1 MRKKQLEKLNEELTL
16 KVEKQRLL
24 IKKLEEDILY
34 NQQHPKTE
42 TVFVE
47 KYSPSK
53 PSILENYG
61 TDLLLKQA
69 MTINGSFVFSCSD
82 RKPLDLISFDEWYK
96 GLTRNDLIGNL
107 KLNNPEVF
115 AYLDELDL
123 LSIKT
128 FFKSALVNH
137 YEKEKEKYINMLNDI
152 VIKEFGKARGGK

>member
-1 MRKKQLEKLNEELTL
+1 MNRKQLEKLNEELTL

-24 IKKLEEDILY
+24 IQKLEQEVIF
-34 NQQHPKTE
+34 NQAHPKTE

-47 KYSPSK
+47 KHSPSK
-53 PSILENYG
+53 PSILDNYG

-82 RKPLDLISFDEWYK
+82 RKPLDLISFDEWFK
-96 GLTRNDLIGNL
+96 GLTRNDLIGSL

-115 AYLDELDL
+115 AYLDQLDL
-123 LSIKT
+123 ESIKN
-128 FFKSALVNH
+128 FFKSALANH

-152 VIKEFGKARGGK
+152 VIKELEKARGGK

>member
-1 MRKKQLEKLNEELTL
+1 MRKKELERLNDELIL
-16 KVEKQRLL
+16 KVEKQNAL
-24 IKKLEEDILY
+24 IEKLQKDYKLEQS
-34 NQQHPKTE
+34 NVK

-47 KYSPSK
+47 KATFSK
-53 PSILENYG
+53 PTILDNYG

-123 LSIKT
+123 LSIKN

-152 VIKEFGKARGGK
+152 VIKELEKARGGK

>member
-1 MRKKQLEKLNEELTL
+1 MRKKELERLNNELIA
-16 KVEKQRLL
+16 KVEKQNAL
-24 IKKLEEDILY
+24 IEKLQKDYKSEQA
-34 NQQHPKTE
+34 NVK

-47 KYSPSK
+47 KTTFSK
-53 PSILENYG
+53 PAILDNYG

-69 MTINGSFVFSCSD
+69 MTISGSFVFSCSD
-82 RKPLDLISFDEWYK
+82 RKPLDLISFDEWFK

-128 FFKSALVNH
+128 FFKSALENH

-152 VIKEFGKARGGK
+152 IVKELEKARGVK